1 MLRQNANKLVLCC
14 LLAVVLAVSIVLPS
28 VLNNTNVA
36 IADSST
42 TSYYSGSYYNS
53 IDTSLRNTSLRGE
66 SLRGDKF
73 RKELA
78 ELITTTHTNYTS
90 YAGLANAYKTT
101 DAVPNKSGYITWF
114 YTGTEV
120 KFSGFGGSGGQTN
133 REHVWP
139 KDGGSAFSETSEC
152 GSDAHHLRPTECN
165 LNSTRGSKSFGE
177 VEQSTQNVVNQNKS
191 ASYGDGTADSLCYTS
206 GSFFYPA
213 AGYRGATA
221 RILMY
226 VQTRWGNKFNLQFVD
241 GAGHSKTIGDFK
253 TLMKWHLEELPT
265 QEEINRNQAVYEI
278 QGNRNPFIDHPE
290 YAAYIYSEAGSYY
303 ANNGTT
309 MANEVNALLANNNPY
324 GGQTNVE
331 PTKLTLDDYS
341 CTLEVG
347 QSRAL
352 TLGVVPAN
360 GNKSVTWES
369 KNNSVATVDQN
380 GKITAVSTGTATIA
394 AVSNV
399 NAKVAAY
406 CVVTVVKPRSV
417 VMVEVDGAPTKTVYN
432 AGDKFDPTGLTVTV
446 LFDSGDVET
455 VPLADCKWTDGN
467 TLEETLSAGTTT
479 VKCSYKGVTSDD
491 IVSGI
496 TVNKVVAAQKTIT
509 ITVGSF
515 GNAGYNWQNWT
526 AGDVSGFAYLYTS
539 GGKMQFNRKKGT
551 AYLYNETAL
560 SGGIKS
566 ITMKGN
572 GEWQLLTNNVAYPQQ
587 TGYASGGTDCGNLTL
602 TASGVT
608 WTLDGSNE
616 YFALNLISTGAAY
629 PTEIVI
635 TYGNAAEECEHVAGE
650 WETEKA
656 ATCAADGSRVQ
667 KCTKCGTVLKRETL
681 PKVAHIAGEW
691 TETAQPTCSATG
703 TKVQKCTQCGTVLK
717 TETVDKIAHSLV
729 HHEAKA
735 ATCSAVGYEAYDECE
750 NCDYTTYREIARL
763 AHTEGEWQV
772 TESTC
777 TTDGRRVQRCSVC
790 NEVLHSETIAATGH
804 AYGEWT
810 VRTEPTATTDGLKER
825 RCEHCDDVQTEV
837 VPATGSDKPDPIDP
851 NPDKPGDDKP
861 DTDKPGD
868 DKNSGGMTISCNSVI
883 TSSAAILL
891 AAAVV
896 PVAIAVKRKRD

>member
-14 LLAVVLAVSIVLPS
+14 MLAVVLAVSVVLAS
-28 VLNNTNVA
+28 VISNSNVA

-42 TSYYSGSYYNS
+42 TSYYSGNYYNS
-53 IDTSLRNTSLRGE
+53 IDTSLR
-66 SLRGDKF
+66 GDDF
-73 RKELA
+73 RDKLEN
-78 ELITTTHTNYTS
+78 LITTTHTTYTVYNGGS
-90 YAGLANAYKTT
+90 SLALNNVFDKT
-101 DAVPNKSGYITWF
+101 DKNPNGSGMVLF
-114 YTGTEV
+114 YTGTV
-120 KFSGFGGSGGQTN
+120 VSSFSSSGAN

-139 KDGGSAFSETSEC
+139 KNGGKAFSAESEC
-152 GSDAHHLRPTECN
+152 GSDAHHLRPCDQT
-165 LNSTRGSKSFGE
+165 LNSSRGSLSYGE
-177 VEQSTQNVVNQNKS
+177 VTDSVVKQGGST
-191 ASYGDGTADSLCYTS
+191 SYGNLCYRS
-206 GSFFYPA
+206 GSFFYPGE
-213 AGYRGATA
+213 GYRGATA

-331 PTKLTLDDYS
+331 PTKLTLDEYS

-399 NAKVAAY
+399 NANVAAY
-406 CVVTVVKPRSV
+406 CVVTVVRPRSV
-417 VMVEVDGAPTKTVYN
+417 VMVEVDGTPTKTVYN
-432 AGDKFDPTGLTVTV
+432 AGDKFDPTGLTVTA

-509 ITVGSF
+509 ITRSSFDASGSY
-515 GNAGYNWQNWT
+515 AWHDWT
-526 AGDVSGFAYLYTS
+526 ADGISGVGFIYAGTKDCLQMNSGKDGETFINTS
-539 GGKMQFNRKKGT
+539 Q
-551 AYLYNETAL
+551 LV
-560 SGGIKS
+560 GGIKS
-566 ITMKGN
+566 VTLKLDTSKTKGN
-572 GEWQLLTNNVAYPQQ
+572 KQFTLFTSTKAFSQ
-587 TGYASGGTDCGNLTL
+587 TSSFDGSRGAQTTSGGSVTWEINGNDTFFALQYTD
-602 TASGVT
+602 SGVVYIESIT
-608 WTLDGSNE
+608 
-616 YFALNLISTGAAY
+616 
-629 PTEIVI
+629 I

-650 WETEKA
+650 WETENA
-656 ATCAADGSRVQ
+656 ATCAAEGSRVQ
-667 KCTKCGTVLKRETL
+667 KCTKCGIVLKREIL
-681 PKVAHIAGEW
+681 SKVAHIAGEW
-691 TETAQPTCSATG
+691 IETAQPTCSATG
-703 TKVQKCTQCGTVLK
+703 TKVQKCTQCGMVLK

-777 TTDGRRVQRCSVC
+777 TTDGGRVQRCSVC

-810 VRTEPTATTDGLKER
+810 VRTEPTETTDGLKER

-851 NPDKPGDDKP
+851 NPDKP

-868 DKNSGGMTISCNSVI
+868 DKNGGGMTISCNSVI

>member
-14 LLAVVLAVSIVLPS
+14 MLAVVLALSVVLPS
-28 VLNNTNVA
+28 VTNSSNVA

-42 TSYYSGSYYNS
+42 TAYYSGNYYNS
-53 IDTSLRNTSLRGE
+53 IDTSLR
-66 SLRGDKF
+66 GDDF
-73 RKELA
+73 RDKLA
-78 ELITTTHTNYTS
+78 NLITTTHANYTS
-90 YAGLANAYKTT
+90 YAGLANAFKTT

-139 KDGGSAFSETSEC
+139 KDGGSAFSATSEC

-331 PTKLTLDDYS
+331 PTKLTLDEYS

-394 AVSNV
+394 AVSKV
-399 NAKVAAY
+399 NANVAAY

-417 VMVEVDGAPTKTVYN
+417 VMVEVDGTPTKTVYN

-479 VKCSYKGVTSDD
+479 VKCSYKGVTSDN

-650 WETEKA
+650 WKTEKA
-656 ATCAADGSRVQ
+656 ATC
-667 KCTKCGTVLKRETL
+667 
-681 PKVAHIAGEW
+681 VAE
-691 TETAQPTCSATG
+691 
-703 TKVQKCTQCGTVLK
+703 
-717 TETVDKIAHSLV
+717 
-729 HHEAKA
+729 
-735 ATCSAVGYEAYDECE
+735 
-750 NCDYTTYREIARL
+750 
-763 AHTEGEWQV
+763 
-772 TESTC
+772 
-777 TTDGRRVQRCSVC
+777 GRRVQRCSVC

-810 VRTEPTATTDGLKER
+810 VRTEPTETTDGLKER
-825 RCEHCDDVQTEV
+825 RCQHCDDVQTEV

-851 NPDKPGDDKP
+851 NPDKP

>member
-1 MLRQNANKLVLCC
+1 MTNIGRRTLLTCFLC
-14 LLAVVLAVSIVLPS
+14 LLVVALVAVAVSVVLPS
-28 VLNNTNVA
+28 VTNSSNVA

-42 TSYYSGSYYNS
+42 TAYYSGNYYNS
-53 IDTSLRNTSLRGE
+53 IDTSLR
-66 SLRGDKF
+66 GDDF
-73 RKELA
+73 RDKLA
-78 ELITTTHTNYTS
+78 NLITTTHTNYTS

-139 KDGGSAFSETSEC
+139 KDGGSAFSATSEC

-331 PTKLTLDDYS
+331 PTKLTLDAYS

-369 KNNSVATVDQN
+369 KDRSVATVDQN

-394 AVSNV
+394 AVSKV

-417 VMVEVDGAPTKTVYN
+417 VMVEVDGTPTKTVYN
-432 AGDKFDPTGLTVTV
+432 AGNKFDPTGLTVTV
-446 LFDSGDVET
+446 LFDSGDVEN
-455 VPLADCKWTDGN
+455 VPLADCKWLDGN

-479 VKCSYKGVTSDD
+479 VKCSYKGVTSDN
-491 IVSGI
+491 IVGGI
-496 TVNKVVAAQKTIT
+496 TVKKVVAAQKTIT

-515 GNAGYNWQNWT
+515 GKAGYNWQNWT
-526 AGDVSGFAYLYTS
+526 AGDVSGFAYLYTID
-539 GGKMQFNRKKGT
+539 GKMQFNRKKGT

-566 ITMKGN
+566 ITMKGD
-572 GEWQLLTNNVAYPQQ
+572 GEWQLLTNNVAYPQK

-608 WTLDGSNE
+608 WKLDGNNE

-656 ATCAADGSRVQ
+656 ATC
-667 KCTKCGTVLKRETL
+667 
-681 PKVAHIAGEW
+681 VA
-691 TETAQPTCSATG
+691 
-703 TKVQKCTQCGTVLK
+703 
-717 TETVDKIAHSLV
+717 
-729 HHEAKA
+729 
-735 ATCSAVGYEAYDECE
+735 
-750 NCDYTTYREIARL
+750 
-763 AHTEGEWQV
+763 
-772 TESTC
+772 
-777 TTDGRRVQRCSVC
+777 DGRRVQRCSVC

-810 VRTEPTATTDGLKER
+810 VRTEPTETTDGLKER

-851 NPDKPGDDKP
+851 NPDKPS
-861 DTDKPGD
+861 D
-868 DKNSGGMTISCNSVI
+868 DKNSGGITVSCNSVI
-883 TSSAAILL
+883 TSYAAILL

>member
-14 LLAVVLAVSIVLPS
+14 MLAVVLAVSVVLPS
-28 VLNNTNVA
+28 VTNSSNVA

-42 TSYYSGSYYNS
+42 TAYYSGNYYNS
-53 IDTSLRNTSLRGE
+53 IDTSLR
-66 SLRGDKF
+66 GDDF
-73 RKELA
+73 RDKLA
-78 ELITTTHTNYTS
+78 NLITTTHTDYTS

-120 KFSGFGGSGGQTN
+120 KFSGFGGKGGQTN

-139 KDGGSAFSETSEC
+139 KDGGSAFSATSEC

-226 VQTRWGNKFNLQFVD
+226 VQTRWGNKFNMQFVD

-303 ANNGTT
+303 ANNGAT

-331 PTKLTLDDYS
+331 PTKLTLDEYS

-417 VMVEVDGAPTKTVYN
+417 VLVEVDGTPTKTVYN

-446 LFDSGDVET
+446 LFDSGDVEN

-467 TLEETLSAGTTT
+467 TLEETLSAGTTS
-479 VKCSYKGVTSDD
+479 VKCSYKGVTSDN

-566 ITMKGN
+566 ITMKGD
-572 GEWQLLTNNVAYPQQ
+572 GEWQLLTNNVAYPQK

-602 TASGVT
+602 TVSGVT

-656 ATCAADGSRVQ
+656 ATCVADGS
-667 KCTKCGTVLKRETL
+667 
-681 PKVAHIAGEW
+681 
-691 TETAQPTCSATG
+691 
-703 TKVQKCTQCGTVLK
+703 
-717 TETVDKIAHSLV
+717 
-729 HHEAKA
+729 
-735 ATCSAVGYEAYDECE
+735 
-750 NCDYTTYREIARL
+750 
-763 AHTEGEWQV
+763 
-772 TESTC
+772 
-777 TTDGRRVQRCSVC
+777 RVQRCSVC

-810 VRTEPTATTDGLKER
+810 VRTEPTETTDGLKER
-825 RCEHCDDVQTEV
+825 RCQHCDDVQTEV

-851 NPDKPGDDKP
+851 NPDKP

>member
-14 LLAVVLAVSIVLPS
+14 MLAAVLAVSVVLPS
-28 VLNNTNVA
+28 VTNSSNVA

-42 TSYYSGSYYNS
+42 TAYYSGNYYNS
-53 IDTSLRNTSLRGE
+53 IDTSLR
-66 SLRGDKF
+66 GDDF
-73 RKELA
+73 RDKLA

-331 PTKLTLDDYS
+331 PTKLTLDEYS

-347 QSRAL
+347 QIRAL

-380 GKITAVSTGTATIA
+380 GKITAVSAGTATIA
-394 AVSNV
+394 AVSKV
-399 NAKVAAY
+399 NANVAAY

-417 VMVEVDGAPTKTVYN
+417 VMVEVDGTPTKTVYN
-432 AGDKFDPTGLTVTV
+432 AGDKFDPTGLTVTA
-446 LFDSGDVET
+446 LFDSGDVEN

-479 VKCSYKGVTSDD
+479 VKCSYKGATSDN

-566 ITMKGN
+566 ITMKGD
-572 GEWQLLTNNVAYPQQ
+572 GEWQLLTNNVAYPQK

-608 WTLDGSNE
+608 WKLDGSNE

-635 TYGNAAEECEHVAGE
+635 TYGNAAEECKHVAGE
-650 WETEKA
+650 WKTEKA
-656 ATCAADGSRVQ
+656 ATC
-667 KCTKCGTVLKRETL
+667 
-681 PKVAHIAGEW
+681 VA
-691 TETAQPTCSATG
+691 
-703 TKVQKCTQCGTVLK
+703 
-717 TETVDKIAHSLV
+717 
-729 HHEAKA
+729 
-735 ATCSAVGYEAYDECE
+735 
-750 NCDYTTYREIARL
+750 
-763 AHTEGEWQV
+763 
-772 TESTC
+772 
-777 TTDGRRVQRCSVC
+777 DGRRVQRCRVC

-810 VRTEPTATTDGLKER
+810 VHTEPTETTDGLKER

-851 NPDKPGDDKP
+851 NPDKP

>member
-14 LLAVVLAVSIVLPS
+14 MLAVVLAVSVVLPS
-28 VLNNTNVA
+28 VTNSSNVA

-42 TSYYSGSYYNS
+42 TSYYSGNYYNS
-53 IDTSLRNTSLRGE
+53 IDTSLR
-66 SLRGDKF
+66 GDDF
-73 RKELA
+73 RDKLA
-78 ELITTTHTNYTS
+78 NLITATHTNYTS

-331 PTKLTLDDYS
+331 PTKLTLDEYS

-380 GKITAVSTGTATIA
+380 GKITAVSAGTATIA
-394 AVSNV
+394 AVSKV
-399 NAKVAAY
+399 NANVAAY

-417 VMVEVDGAPTKTVYN
+417 VMVEVDGTLTKTVYN
-432 AGDKFDPTGLTVTV
+432 AGDKFDPTGLTVMV
-446 LFDSGDVET
+446 LFDSGDVEA

-479 VKCSYKGVTSDD
+479 VKCSYKGVTSDN

-566 ITMKGN
+566 ITMKGD
-572 GEWQLLTNNVAYPQQ
+572 GEWQLLTNNVAYPQK

-656 ATCAADGSRVQ
+656 ATCAAEGSRVQ
-667 KCTKCGTVLKRETL
+667 KCTKCGIVLKRETL
-681 PKVAHIAGEW
+681 PKVAHVAGEW

-777 TTDGRRVQRCSVC
+777 TTDGSRVQRCSVC

-810 VRTEPTATTDGLKER
+810 VRTEPTETTDGLKER

-837 VPATGSDKPDPIDP
+837 VPATGSDKPDPIAP
-851 NPDKPGDDKP
+851 NPDKQ

>member
-1 MLRQNANKLVLCC
+1 MLRQNVNKLVLCC
-14 LLAVVLAVSIVLPS
+14 MLAGVLAVAVVLPS
-28 VLNNTNVA
+28 VTNSSNVA

-42 TSYYSGSYYNS
+42 TAYYSGNYYNS
-53 IDTSLRNTSLRGE
+53 IDTSLR
-66 SLRGDKF
+66 GDDF
-73 RKELA
+73 RDKLA
-78 ELITTTHTNYTS
+78 NLITTTHTNYTS

-120 KFSGFGGSGGQTN
+120 KFSGFGGKGGQTN

-139 KDGGSAFSETSEC
+139 KDGGSAFSATSEC

-303 ANNGTT
+303 ANNGAT

-331 PTKLTLDDYS
+331 PTKLTLDEYS

-417 VMVEVDGAPTKTVYN
+417 VMVEVDGTPTKTVYN

-479 VKCSYKGVTSDD
+479 VKCSYKGVTSDN

-566 ITMKGN
+566 ITMKGD
-572 GEWQLLTNNVAYPQQ
+572 GEWQLLTNNVAYPQK

-602 TASGVT
+602 TVSGVT

-656 ATCAADGSRVQ
+656 ATCAAEGSRVQ
-667 KCTKCGTVLKRETL
+667 KCTKCGIVLKRETL

-777 TTDGRRVQRCSVC
+777 TTDGKRVQRCSVC

-810 VRTEPTATTDGLKER
+810 VRTEPTETTDGLKER
-825 RCEHCDDVQTEV
+825 RCQHCDDVQTEV

-851 NPDKPGDDKP
+851 NPDKP

>member
-14 LLAVVLAVSIVLPS
+14 MLAVVLAVSVVLPS
-28 VLNNTNVA
+28 VTNSSNVA

-42 TSYYSGSYYNS
+42 TSYYSGNYYNS
-53 IDTSLRNTSLRGE
+53 IDTSLR
-66 SLRGDKF
+66 GDDF
-73 RKELA
+73 RDKLA
-78 ELITTTHTNYTS
+78 NLITTTHTDYTS

-120 KFSGFGGSGGQTN
+120 KFSGFGGS
-133 REHVWP
+133 
-139 KDGGSAFSETSEC
+139 AFSATSEC

-331 PTKLTLDDYS
+331 PTKLTLDEYS

-394 AVSNV
+394 AVSKV
-399 NAKVAAY
+399 NANVAAY

-417 VMVEVDGAPTKTVYN
+417 VMVEVDGTPTKTVYN
-432 AGDKFDPTGLTVTV
+432 AGDKFDPTGLTVTA
-446 LFDSGDVET
+446 LFDSGDVEA

-479 VKCSYKGVTSDD
+479 VKCSYKGVTSDN

-496 TVNKVVAAQKTIT
+496 TVNKVAAAQKTIT

-566 ITMKGN
+566 ITMKGD
-572 GEWQLLTNNVAYPQQ
+572 GEWQLLTNNVAYPQK
-587 TGYASGGTDCGNLTL
+587 TGYASGGTDRGNLTL

-608 WTLDGSNE
+608 WKLDGNNE

-656 ATCAADGSRVQ
+656 ATCAA
-667 KCTKCGTVLKRETL
+667 E
-681 PKVAHIAGEW
+681 
-691 TETAQPTCSATG
+691 
-703 TKVQKCTQCGTVLK
+703 
-717 TETVDKIAHSLV
+717 
-729 HHEAKA
+729 
-735 ATCSAVGYEAYDECE
+735 
-750 NCDYTTYREIARL
+750 
-763 AHTEGEWQV
+763 
-772 TESTC
+772 
-777 TTDGRRVQRCSVC
+777 GRRVQRCSVC

-810 VRTEPTATTDGLKER
+810 VRTEPTETTDGLKER

>member
-331 PTKLTLDDYS
+331 PTKLTLDEYS

-347 QSRAL
+347 QSRTL

-369 KNNSVATVDQN
+369 KNKSVATVDQN

-394 AVSNV
+394 AVSKV
-399 NAKVAAY
+399 NANVAAY

-417 VMVEVDGAPTKTVYN
+417 VMVEVDGTPTKTVYN
-432 AGDKFDPTGLTVTV
+432 AGDKFDPTGLTVMA
-446 LFDSGDVET
+446 LFDSGDVEA

-566 ITMKGN
+566 ITMKGD
-572 GEWQLLTNNVAYPQQ
+572 GEWQLLTNNVAYPQK

-650 WETEKA
+650 WKTEKA
-656 ATCAADGSRVQ
+656 ATC
-667 KCTKCGTVLKRETL
+667 
-681 PKVAHIAGEW
+681 VA
-691 TETAQPTCSATG
+691 
-703 TKVQKCTQCGTVLK
+703 
-717 TETVDKIAHSLV
+717 
-729 HHEAKA
+729 
-735 ATCSAVGYEAYDECE
+735 
-750 NCDYTTYREIARL
+750 
-763 AHTEGEWQV
+763 
-772 TESTC
+772 
-777 TTDGRRVQRCSVC
+777 DGRRVQRCSVC

-810 VRTEPTATTDGLKER
+810 VRTEPTETTDGLKER
-825 RCEHCDDVQTEV
+825 RCQHCDDVQTEV

>member
-14 LLAVVLAVSIVLPS
+14 MLAVVLAVSVVLPS
-28 VLNNTNVA
+28 VTNSSNVA

-42 TSYYSGSYYNS
+42 TAYYSGNYYNS
-53 IDTSLRNTSLRGE
+53 IDTSLR
-66 SLRGDKF
+66 GDDF
-73 RKELA
+73 RDKLA
-78 ELITTTHTNYTS
+78 NLITTTHTNYTS

-120 KFSGFGGSGGQTN
+120 KFSGFGGKGGQTN

-324 GGQTNVE
+324 GGQTNVD
-331 PTKLTLDDYS
+331 PTKLTLDEYS

-347 QSRAL
+347 QSRTL

-399 NAKVAAY
+399 NANVAAY

-417 VMVEVDGAPTKTVYN
+417 VMVEVDGTPTKTVYN

-446 LFDSGDVET
+446 LFDSGDVEA

-566 ITMKGN
+566 ITMKGD
-572 GEWQLLTNNVAYPQQ
+572 GEWQLLTNNVAYPQK

-650 WETEKA
+650 WKTEKA
-656 ATCAADGSRVQ
+656 ATC
-667 KCTKCGTVLKRETL
+667 
-681 PKVAHIAGEW
+681 VA
-691 TETAQPTCSATG
+691 
-703 TKVQKCTQCGTVLK
+703 
-717 TETVDKIAHSLV
+717 
-729 HHEAKA
+729 
-735 ATCSAVGYEAYDECE
+735 
-750 NCDYTTYREIARL
+750 
-763 AHTEGEWQV
+763 
-772 TESTC
+772 
-777 TTDGRRVQRCSVC
+777 DGRRVQRCSVC

-810 VRTEPTATTDGLKER
+810 VRTEPTETTDGLKER
-825 RCEHCDDVQTEV
+825 RCQHCDDVQTEV

-851 NPDKPGDDKP
+851 NPDKP

-883 TSSAAILL
+883 TSSAAIML

>member
-14 LLAVVLAVSIVLPS
+14 MLAVVLAVSVVLPS
-28 VLNNTNVA
+28 VTNSSNVA

-42 TSYYSGSYYNS
+42 TSYYSGNYYNS
-53 IDTSLRNTSLRGE
+53 IDTSLR
-66 SLRGDKF
+66 GDDF
-73 RKELA
+73 RDKLA
-78 ELITTTHTNYTS
+78 NLITTTHTTYTVYNGGS
-90 YAGLANAYKTT
+90 SLALNNVFDKT
-101 DAVPNKSGYITWF
+101 DKNPNGSGMVLF
-114 YTGTEV
+114 YTGTV
-120 KFSGFGGSGGQTN
+120 VSSFSSSGAN

-139 KDGGSAFSETSEC
+139 KNGGKAFSAESEC
-152 GSDAHHLRPTECN
+152 GSDAHHLRPCDQT
-165 LNSTRGSKSFGE
+165 LNSSRGSLSYGE
-177 VEQSTQNVVNQNKS
+177 VTDSVVKQGGST
-191 ASYGDGTADSLCYTS
+191 SYGNLCYRS
-206 GSFFYPA
+206 GSFFYPGE
-213 AGYRGATA
+213 GYRGATA

-331 PTKLTLDDYS
+331 PTKLTLDEYS

-394 AVSNV
+394 AVSKV
-399 NAKVAAY
+399 NANVAAY

-417 VMVEVDGAPTKTVYN
+417 VMVEVDGTPTKTVYN

-446 LFDSGDVET
+446 LFDSGDVEA

-479 VKCSYKGVTSDD
+479 VKCSYKGVTSDN

-496 TVNKVVAAQKTIT
+496 TVNKVVAAQRTIT
-509 ITVGSF
+509 ITRSSFDASGSYEWH
-515 GNAGYNWQNWT
+515 GWT
-526 AGDVSGFAYLYTS
+526 ADGISGVGFIYAGTKDCLQMNSGKGGETFINTS
-539 GGKMQFNRKKGT
+539 Q
-551 AYLYNETAL
+551 LV
-560 SGGIKS
+560 GGIKS
-566 ITMKGN
+566 VTLKLNTSKTKGN
-572 GEWQLLTNNVAYPQQ
+572 KQFTLFTSTKAFSQ
-587 TGYASGGTDCGNLTL
+587 TSSFDGSHGVQTTSGGSVTWEINGDDTFFALQYTD
-602 TASGVT
+602 SGVVYIESIT
-608 WTLDGSNE
+608 
-616 YFALNLISTGAAY
+616 
-629 PTEIVI
+629 I

-656 ATCAADGSRVQ
+656 ATCAA
-667 KCTKCGTVLKRETL
+667 
-681 PKVAHIAGEW
+681 
-691 TETAQPTCSATG
+691 
-703 TKVQKCTQCGTVLK
+703 
-717 TETVDKIAHSLV
+717 
-729 HHEAKA
+729 
-735 ATCSAVGYEAYDECE
+735 
-750 NCDYTTYREIARL
+750 
-763 AHTEGEWQV
+763 
-772 TESTC
+772 
-777 TTDGRRVQRCSVC
+777 DGRRVQRCSVC

-810 VRTEPTATTDGLKER
+810 VRTEPTETTDGLKER
-825 RCEHCDDVQTEV
+825 RCQHCDDVQTEV

-891 AAAVV
+891 ASAVV

>member
-14 LLAVVLAVSIVLPS
+14 MLAVVLAVSVVLAS
-28 VLNNTNVA
+28 VISNSNVA

-42 TSYYSGSYYNS
+42 TSYYSGNYYNS
-53 IDTSLRNTSLRGE
+53 IDM
-66 SLRGDKF
+66 SLRGDDF
-73 RKELA
+73 RDKLEN
-78 ELITTTHTNYTS
+78 LITTTHTNYTS
-90 YAGLANAYKTT
+90 YAELANAYKTT

-120 KFSGFGGSGGQTN
+120 KFSGFGGKGGQTN

-139 KDGGSAFSETSEC
+139 KDGGSAFSATSEC

-331 PTKLTLDDYS
+331 PTKLTLDEYS

-394 AVSNV
+394 AVSKV
-399 NAKVAAY
+399 NANVAAY

-417 VMVEVDGAPTKTVYN
+417 VMVEVDGTPTKTVYN

-446 LFDSGDVET
+446 LFDSGDVEA

-566 ITMKGN
+566 ITMKGD

-602 TASGVT
+602 TVSGVT

-656 ATCAADGSRVQ
+656 ATCAAEGSRVQ

-681 PKVAHIAGEW
+681 PKVAHVAGEW

-717 TETVDKIAHSLV
+717 TEPVDKIAHSLV

-735 ATCSAVGYEAYDECE
+735 ATCSAVGHEAYDECE

-777 TTDGRRVQRCSVC
+777 TTDGSRVQRCSVC

-810 VRTEPTATTDGLKER
+810 VRTEPTETTDGLKER

-851 NPDKPGDDKP
+851 NPDKPS
-861 DTDKPGD
+861 D
-868 DKNSGGMTISCNSVI
+868 DKNSGGITVSCNSVI

>member
-14 LLAVVLAVSIVLPS
+14 LLAVVLAVSVVLPS
-28 VLNNTNVA
+28 VTNSSNVA

-42 TSYYSGSYYNS
+42 TAYYSGNYYNS
-53 IDTSLRNTSLRGE
+53 IDTSLR
-66 SLRGDKF
+66 GDDF
-73 RKELA
+73 RDKLA
-78 ELITTTHTNYTS
+78 NLITTTHTTYTS

-139 KDGGSAFSETSEC
+139 KDGGSAFSATSEC

-290 YAAYIYSEAGSYY
+290 YAAYIYSEAGIYY

-331 PTKLTLDDYS
+331 PTKLTLDEYS

-352 TLGVVPAN
+352 TLGVVPVN

-399 NAKVAAY
+399 NANVAAY

-417 VMVEVDGAPTKTVYN
+417 VMVEVDGTPTKTVYN

-446 LFDSGDVET
+446 LFDSGDVEA

-479 VKCSYKGVTSDD
+479 VKCSYNGVTSDD

-667 KCTKCGTVLKRETL
+667 
-681 PKVAHIAGEW
+681 
-691 TETAQPTCSATG
+691 
-703 TKVQKCTQCGTVLK
+703 
-717 TETVDKIAHSLV
+717 
-729 HHEAKA
+729 
-735 ATCSAVGYEAYDECE
+735 
-750 NCDYTTYREIARL
+750 
-763 AHTEGEWQV
+763 
-772 TESTC
+772 
-777 TTDGRRVQRCSVC
+777 RCSVC

-810 VRTEPTATTDGLKER
+810 VRTEPTETTDGLKER

-851 NPDKPGDDKP
+851 NPDKPS
-861 DTDKPGD
+861 D

>member
-14 LLAVVLAVSIVLPS
+14 MLAVVLAVSVVLAS
-28 VLNNTNVA
+28 VISNSNVA

-42 TSYYSGSYYNS
+42 TAYYSGNYYNS
-53 IDTSLRNTSLRGE
+53 IDTSLR
-66 SLRGDKF
+66 GDDF
-73 RKELA
+73 RDKLA
-78 ELITTTHTNYTS
+78 NLITTTHTDYTS

-139 KDGGSAFSETSEC
+139 KDGGSAFSATSEC

-331 PTKLTLDDYS
+331 PTKLTLDEYS

-394 AVSNV
+394 AVSKV
-399 NAKVAAY
+399 NANVAAY

-417 VMVEVDGAPTKTVYN
+417 VMVEVDGTPTKTVYN

-479 VKCSYKGVTSDD
+479 VKCSYKGVTSDN

-650 WETEKA
+650 WKTEKA
-656 ATCAADGSRVQ
+656 ATC
-667 KCTKCGTVLKRETL
+667 
-681 PKVAHIAGEW
+681 VAE
-691 TETAQPTCSATG
+691 
-703 TKVQKCTQCGTVLK
+703 
-717 TETVDKIAHSLV
+717 
-729 HHEAKA
+729 
-735 ATCSAVGYEAYDECE
+735 
-750 NCDYTTYREIARL
+750 
-763 AHTEGEWQV
+763 
-772 TESTC
+772 
-777 TTDGRRVQRCSVC
+777 GRRVQRCSVC

-810 VRTEPTATTDGLKER
+810 VRTEPTETTDGLKER
-825 RCEHCDDVQTEV
+825 RCQHCDDVQTEV

-851 NPDKPGDDKP
+851 NPDKP

>member
-14 LLAVVLAVSIVLPS
+14 LLAVVLAVSVVLPS
-28 VLNNTNVA
+28 VTNSSNVA

-42 TSYYSGSYYNS
+42 TAYYSGNYYNS
-53 IDTSLRNTSLRGE
+53 IDTSLR
-66 SLRGDKF
+66 GDDF
-73 RKELA
+73 RDKLA
-78 ELITTTHTNYTS
+78 NLITTTHTDYTS

-120 KFSGFGGSGGQTN
+120 KFSGFGGKGGQTN

-331 PTKLTLDDYS
+331 PTKLTLDEYS

-394 AVSNV
+394 AVSKV
-399 NAKVAAY
+399 NANVAAY

-417 VMVEVDGAPTKTVYN
+417 VMVEVDGTPTKTVYN

-479 VKCSYKGVTSDD
+479 VKCSYKGVTSDN

-566 ITMKGN
+566 ITMKGD
-572 GEWQLLTNNVAYPQQ
+572 GEWQLLTNNVAYPQK

-656 ATCAADGSRVQ
+656 ATC
-667 KCTKCGTVLKRETL
+667 
-681 PKVAHIAGEW
+681 VA
-691 TETAQPTCSATG
+691 
-703 TKVQKCTQCGTVLK
+703 
-717 TETVDKIAHSLV
+717 
-729 HHEAKA
+729 
-735 ATCSAVGYEAYDECE
+735 
-750 NCDYTTYREIARL
+750 
-763 AHTEGEWQV
+763 
-772 TESTC
+772 
-777 TTDGRRVQRCSVC
+777 DGRRVQRCSVC

-810 VRTEPTATTDGLKER
+810 VRTEPTETTDGLKER

-851 NPDKPGDDKP
+851 NPDKP

>member
-53 IDTSLRNTSLRGE
+53 IDTSLR
-66 SLRGDKF
+66 GDDF
-73 RKELA
+73 RDKLA
-78 ELITTTHTNYTS
+78 NLITTTHTDYTS

-331 PTKLTLDDYS
+331 PTKLTLDEYS

-394 AVSNV
+394 AVSKV
-399 NAKVAAY
+399 NANVAAY

-417 VMVEVDGAPTKTVYN
+417 VMVEVDGTPTKTVYN

-446 LFDSGDVET
+446 LFDSGDVEA

-467 TLEETLSAGTTT
+467 TLEEKLSAGTTT
-479 VKCSYKGVTSDD
+479 VKCSYKGVTSDN
-491 IVSGI
+491 IVGGI

-566 ITMKGN
+566 ITMKGD

-650 WETEKA
+650 WKTEKA
-656 ATCAADGSRVQ
+656 ATC
-667 KCTKCGTVLKRETL
+667 
-681 PKVAHIAGEW
+681 VAE
-691 TETAQPTCSATG
+691 
-703 TKVQKCTQCGTVLK
+703 
-717 TETVDKIAHSLV
+717 
-729 HHEAKA
+729 
-735 ATCSAVGYEAYDECE
+735 
-750 NCDYTTYREIARL
+750 
-763 AHTEGEWQV
+763 
-772 TESTC
+772 
-777 TTDGRRVQRCSVC
+777 GRRVQRCSVC

-810 VRTEPTATTDGLKER
+810 VRTEPTETTDGLKER
-825 RCEHCDDVQTEV
+825 RCQHCDDVQTEV

-851 NPDKPGDDKP
+851 NPDKPN
-861 DTDKPGD
+861 TDKPGD

-891 AAAVV
+891 AVAVV

>member
-14 LLAVVLAVSIVLPS
+14 MLAVVLAVSVVLPS
-28 VLNNTNVA
+28 VTNSSNVA

-42 TSYYSGSYYNS
+42 TSYYSGNYYNS
-53 IDTSLRNTSLRGE
+53 IDTSLR
-66 SLRGDKF
+66 GDDF
-73 RKELA
+73 RDKLA
-78 ELITTTHTNYTS
+78 NLITTTHTNYTS

-139 KDGGSAFSETSEC
+139 KDGGSAFSATSEC

-331 PTKLTLDDYS
+331 PTKLTLDEYS

-394 AVSNV
+394 AVSKV
-399 NAKVAAY
+399 NANVAAY

-417 VMVEVDGAPTKTVYN
+417 VMVEVDGTPTKTVYN

-479 VKCSYKGVTSDD
+479 VKCSYKGVTSDN

-566 ITMKGN
+566 ITMKGD
-572 GEWQLLTNNVAYPQQ
+572 GEWQLLTNNVAYPQK

-656 ATCAADGSRVQ
+656 ATCAAEGS
-667 KCTKCGTVLKRETL
+667 
-681 PKVAHIAGEW
+681 
-691 TETAQPTCSATG
+691 
-703 TKVQKCTQCGTVLK
+703 
-717 TETVDKIAHSLV
+717 
-729 HHEAKA
+729 
-735 ATCSAVGYEAYDECE
+735 
-750 NCDYTTYREIARL
+750 
-763 AHTEGEWQV
+763 
-772 TESTC
+772 
-777 TTDGRRVQRCSVC
+777 RVQRCSVC

-810 VRTEPTATTDGLKER
+810 VRTEPTETTDGLKER
-825 RCEHCDDVQTEV
+825 RCQHCDDVQTEV

-851 NPDKPGDDKP
+851 NPDKP

>member
-14 LLAVVLAVSIVLPS
+14 MLAVVLAVSVVLPS
-28 VLNNTNVA
+28 VTNSSNVA

-42 TSYYSGSYYNS
+42 TSYYSGNYYNS
-53 IDTSLRNTSLRGE
+53 IDTSLR
-66 SLRGDKF
+66 GDDF
-73 RKELA
+73 RDKLA
-78 ELITTTHTNYTS
+78 NLITTTHTTYTVYNGGS
-90 YAGLANAYKTT
+90 SLALNNVFDKT
-101 DAVPNKSGYITWF
+101 DKNPNGSGMVLF
-114 YTGTEV
+114 YTGTV
-120 KFSGFGGSGGQTN
+120 VSSFSSSGAN

-139 KDGGSAFSETSEC
+139 KNGGKAFSAESEC
-152 GSDAHHLRPTECN
+152 GSDAHHLRPCDQT
-165 LNSTRGSKSFGE
+165 LNSSRGSLSYGE
-177 VEQSTQNVVNQNKS
+177 VTDSVVKQGGST
-191 ASYGDGTADSLCYTS
+191 SYGNLCYRS
-206 GSFFYPA
+206 GSFFYPGE
-213 AGYRGATA
+213 GYRGATA

-331 PTKLTLDDYS
+331 PTKLTLDEYS

-394 AVSNV
+394 AVSKV
-399 NAKVAAY
+399 NANVAAY

-417 VMVEVDGAPTKTVYN
+417 VMVEVDGTPTKTVYN

-446 LFDSGDVET
+446 LFDSGDVEA

-479 VKCSYKGVTSDD
+479 VKCSYKGVTSDN

-509 ITVGSF
+509 ITRSSFDASGSYEWH
-515 GNAGYNWQNWT
+515 GWT
-526 AGDVSGFAYLYTS
+526 ADGISGVGFIYAGTKDCLQMNSGKDGETFINTS
-539 GGKMQFNRKKGT
+539 Q
-551 AYLYNETAL
+551 LV
-560 SGGIKS
+560 GGIKS
-566 ITMKGN
+566 VTLKLNTSKTKGN
-572 GEWQLLTNNVAYPQQ
+572 KQFTLFTSTKAFSQ
-587 TGYASGGTDCGNLTL
+587 TSSFDGSHGVQTTSGGSVTWEINGDDTFFALQYTD
-602 TASGVT
+602 SGVVYIESIT
-608 WTLDGSNE
+608 
-616 YFALNLISTGAAY
+616 
-629 PTEIVI
+629 I

-656 ATCAADGSRVQ
+656 ATC
-667 KCTKCGTVLKRETL
+667 
-681 PKVAHIAGEW
+681 VA
-691 TETAQPTCSATG
+691 
-703 TKVQKCTQCGTVLK
+703 
-717 TETVDKIAHSLV
+717 
-729 HHEAKA
+729 
-735 ATCSAVGYEAYDECE
+735 
-750 NCDYTTYREIARL
+750 
-763 AHTEGEWQV
+763 
-772 TESTC
+772 
-777 TTDGRRVQRCSVC
+777 DGRRVQRCSVC

-810 VRTEPTATTDGLKER
+810 VRTEPTETTDGLKER

-851 NPDKPGDDKP
+851 NPDKP
-861 DTDKPGD
+861 DTDKPGE
-868 DKNSGGMTISCNSVI
+868 DKNSGGITISCNSVI

>member
-14 LLAVVLAVSIVLPS
+14 MLAVVLAVSVVLPS
-28 VLNNTNVA
+28 VTNSSNVA

-42 TSYYSGSYYNS
+42 TSYYSGNYYNS
-53 IDTSLRNTSLRGE
+53 IDTSLR
-66 SLRGDKF
+66 GDDF
-73 RKELA
+73 RDKLA
-78 ELITTTHTNYTS
+78 NLITTTHTNYTS

-331 PTKLTLDDYS
+331 PTKLTLDEYS

-394 AVSNV
+394 AVSKV
-399 NAKVAAY
+399 NANVAAY

-417 VMVEVDGAPTKTVYN
+417 VMVEVDGTPTKTVYN

-446 LFDSGDVET
+446 LFDSGDVEA

-479 VKCSYKGVTSDD
+479 VKCSYKGVTSDN

-566 ITMKGN
+566 ITMKGD
-572 GEWQLLTNNVAYPQQ
+572 GEWQLLTNNVAYPQK

-608 WTLDGSNE
+608 WTLDGSSE

-656 ATCAADGSRVQ
+656 ATC
-667 KCTKCGTVLKRETL
+667 
-681 PKVAHIAGEW
+681 VA
-691 TETAQPTCSATG
+691 
-703 TKVQKCTQCGTVLK
+703 
-717 TETVDKIAHSLV
+717 
-729 HHEAKA
+729 
-735 ATCSAVGYEAYDECE
+735 
-750 NCDYTTYREIARL
+750 
-763 AHTEGEWQV
+763 
-772 TESTC
+772 
-777 TTDGRRVQRCSVC
+777 DGRRVQRCSVC

-810 VRTEPTATTDGLKER
+810 VRTEPTETTDGLKER

-851 NPDKPGDDKP
+851 NPDKP
-861 DTDKPGD
+861 DTDKPGE

>member
-1 MLRQNANKLVLCC
+1 MLRQNVNKLVLCC
-14 LLAVVLAVSIVLPS
+14 MLAVVLAVSVVLPS
-28 VLNNTNVA
+28 VTNSSNVA

-42 TSYYSGSYYNS
+42 TAYYSGNYYNS
-53 IDTSLRNTSLRGE
+53 IDTSLR
-66 SLRGDKF
+66 GDDF
-73 RKELA
+73 RDKLA
-78 ELITTTHTNYTS
+78 NLITTTHTNYTS
-90 YAGLANAYKTT
+90 YSGLANAYKTT

-139 KDGGSAFSETSEC
+139 KDGGSAFSATSEC

-331 PTKLTLDDYS
+331 PTKLTLDEYS

-394 AVSNV
+394 AVSKV
-399 NAKVAAY
+399 NANVAAY

-417 VMVEVDGAPTKTVYN
+417 VMVEVDGTPTKTVYN

-479 VKCSYKGVTSDD
+479 VKCSYKGVISDN

-566 ITMKGN
+566 ITMKGD
-572 GEWQLLTNNVAYPQQ
+572 GEWQLLTNNVAYPQK

-602 TASGVT
+602 TVSGVT

-656 ATCAADGSRVQ
+656 ATCVADG
-667 KCTKCGTVLKRETL
+667 K
-681 PKVAHIAGEW
+681 
-691 TETAQPTCSATG
+691 
-703 TKVQKCTQCGTVLK
+703 
-717 TETVDKIAHSLV
+717 
-729 HHEAKA
+729 
-735 ATCSAVGYEAYDECE
+735 
-750 NCDYTTYREIARL
+750 
-763 AHTEGEWQV
+763 
-772 TESTC
+772 
-777 TTDGRRVQRCSVC
+777 RVQRCSVC

-810 VRTEPTATTDGLKER
+810 VRTEPTETTDGLKER

-851 NPDKPGDDKP
+851 NPDKP

>member
-14 LLAVVLAVSIVLPS
+14 MLAVVLAVSVVLPS
-28 VLNNTNVA
+28 VTSNSNVA

-42 TSYYSGSYYNS
+42 TSYYSGNYYNS
-53 IDTSLRNTSLRGE
+53 IDTSLR
-66 SLRGDKF
+66 GDDF
-73 RKELA
+73 RDKLA
-78 ELITTTHTNYTS
+78 NLITTTHTNYTS

-331 PTKLTLDDYS
+331 PTKLTLDEYS

-394 AVSNV
+394 AVSKV
-399 NAKVAAY
+399 NANVAAY

-417 VMVEVDGAPTKTVYN
+417 VMVEVDGTPTKTVYN

-479 VKCSYKGVTSDD
+479 VKCSYKGVNSDD

-526 AGDVSGFAYLYTS
+526 AGNVSGFAYLYTS

-560 SGGIKS
+560 RGGIKS

-602 TASGVT
+602 TVSGVT

-650 WETEKA
+650 WKTEKA
-656 ATCAADGSRVQ
+656 ATC
-667 KCTKCGTVLKRETL
+667 
-681 PKVAHIAGEW
+681 VAE
-691 TETAQPTCSATG
+691 
-703 TKVQKCTQCGTVLK
+703 
-717 TETVDKIAHSLV
+717 
-729 HHEAKA
+729 
-735 ATCSAVGYEAYDECE
+735 
-750 NCDYTTYREIARL
+750 
-763 AHTEGEWQV
+763 
-772 TESTC
+772 
-777 TTDGRRVQRCSVC
+777 GRRVQRCSVC

-810 VRTEPTATTDGLKER
+810 VRTEPTETTDGLKER
-825 RCEHCDDVQTEV
+825 RCQHCDDVQTEV

-851 NPDKPGDDKP
+851 NPDKP

>member
-14 LLAVVLAVSIVLPS
+14 MLAVVLAVSVVLPS
-28 VLNNTNVA
+28 VTNSSNVA

-42 TSYYSGSYYNS
+42 TAYYSGNYYNS
-53 IDTSLRNTSLRGE
+53 IDTSLR
-66 SLRGDKF
+66 GDDF
-73 RKELA
+73 RDKLA
-78 ELITTTHTNYTS
+78 NLITTTHTNYTS

-331 PTKLTLDDYS
+331 PTKLTLDEYS

-369 KNNSVATVDQN
+369 KNKSVATVDQN

-394 AVSNV
+394 AVSKV
-399 NAKVAAY
+399 NANVAAY

-417 VMVEVDGAPTKTVYN
+417 VMVEVDGTPTKTVYN

-446 LFDSGDVET
+446 LFDSGDVEA
-455 VPLADCKWTDGN
+455 VPIADCKWTDGN

-479 VKCSYKGVTSDD
+479 VKCSYKGVTSDNT
-491 IVSGI
+491 VSGI

-572 GEWQLLTNNVAYPQQ
+572 GEWQLLTNNVAYPQK

-608 WTLDGSNE
+608 WTLDGNNE

-656 ATCAADGSRVQ
+656 ATCVADG
-667 KCTKCGTVLKRETL
+667 K
-681 PKVAHIAGEW
+681 
-691 TETAQPTCSATG
+691 
-703 TKVQKCTQCGTVLK
+703 
-717 TETVDKIAHSLV
+717 
-729 HHEAKA
+729 
-735 ATCSAVGYEAYDECE
+735 
-750 NCDYTTYREIARL
+750 
-763 AHTEGEWQV
+763 
-772 TESTC
+772 
-777 TTDGRRVQRCSVC
+777 RVQRCSVC

-810 VRTEPTATTDGLKER
+810 VRTEPTETTDGLKER
-825 RCEHCDDVQTEV
+825 RCQHCDDVQTEV

-851 NPDKPGDDKP
+851 NPDKP

>member
-14 LLAVVLAVSIVLPS
+14 LLAVVLAVSVVLPS
-28 VLNNTNVA
+28 VTNSSNVA

-42 TSYYSGSYYNS
+42 TAYYSGNYYNS
-53 IDTSLRNTSLRGE
+53 IDTSLR
-66 SLRGDKF
+66 GDDF
-73 RKELA
+73 RDKLA
-78 ELITTTHTNYTS
+78 NLITTTHTDYTS

-139 KDGGSAFSETSEC
+139 KDGGSAFSATSEC

-331 PTKLTLDDYS
+331 PTKLTLDEYS

-399 NAKVAAY
+399 NANVAAY

-417 VMVEVDGAPTKTVYN
+417 VMVEVDGTPTKTVYN

-446 LFDSGDVET
+446 LFDSGDVEN

-479 VKCSYKGVTSDD
+479 VKCSYKGVTSDN

-526 AGDVSGFAYLYTS
+526 AGNVSGFAYLYTS

-566 ITMKGN
+566 ITMKGD
-572 GEWQLLTNNVAYPQQ
+572 GEWQLLTNNVAYPQK

-650 WETEKA
+650 WKTEKA
-656 ATCAADGSRVQ
+656 ATC
-667 KCTKCGTVLKRETL
+667 
-681 PKVAHIAGEW
+681 VA
-691 TETAQPTCSATG
+691 
-703 TKVQKCTQCGTVLK
+703 
-717 TETVDKIAHSLV
+717 
-729 HHEAKA
+729 
-735 ATCSAVGYEAYDECE
+735 
-750 NCDYTTYREIARL
+750 
-763 AHTEGEWQV
+763 
-772 TESTC
+772 
-777 TTDGRRVQRCSVC
+777 DGRRVQRCSVC

-810 VRTEPTATTDGLKER
+810 VRTEPTETTDGLKER

-851 NPDKPGDDKP
+851 NPDKP

>member
-1 MLRQNANKLVLCC
+1 MLRQNVNKLVLCC
-14 LLAVVLAVSIVLPS
+14 MLAVVLAVSVVLPS
-28 VLNNTNVA
+28 VTNSSNVA

-42 TSYYSGSYYNS
+42 TSYYSGNYYNS
-53 IDTSLRNTSLRGE
+53 IDTSLR
-66 SLRGDKF
+66 GDDF
-73 RKELA
+73 RDKLA
-78 ELITTTHTNYTS
+78 NLITSTHTNYTS

-120 KFSGFGGSGGQTN
+120 KFSGFGGKGGQTN

-265 QEEINRNQAVYEI
+265 HEEINRNQAVYEI

-331 PTKLTLDDYS
+331 PTKLTLDEYS

-380 GKITAVSTGTATIA
+380 GKITAVSTGTATIE

-417 VMVEVDGAPTKTVYN
+417 VMVEVDGTPTKTVYN

-566 ITMKGN
+566 ITMKGD
-572 GEWQLLTNNVAYPQQ
+572 GEWQLLTNNVAYPQK

-650 WETEKA
+650 WKTEKA
-656 ATCAADGSRVQ
+656 ATC
-667 KCTKCGTVLKRETL
+667 
-681 PKVAHIAGEW
+681 VA
-691 TETAQPTCSATG
+691 
-703 TKVQKCTQCGTVLK
+703 
-717 TETVDKIAHSLV
+717 
-729 HHEAKA
+729 
-735 ATCSAVGYEAYDECE
+735 
-750 NCDYTTYREIARL
+750 
-763 AHTEGEWQV
+763 
-772 TESTC
+772 
-777 TTDGRRVQRCSVC
+777 DGRRVQRCSVC

-810 VRTEPTATTDGLKER
+810 VRTEPTETTDGLKER
-825 RCEHCDDVQTEV
+825 RCQHCDDVQTEV

-851 NPDKPGDDKP
+851 NPDKP

>member
-14 LLAVVLAVSIVLPS
+14 LLAVVLAVSVVLPS
-28 VLNNTNVA
+28 VINSSNVA

-42 TSYYSGSYYNS
+42 TSYYSGNYYNS
-53 IDTSLRNTSLRGE
+53 IDTSLRGE

-73 RKELA
+73 RKVLA

-177 VEQSTQNVVNQNKS
+177 VEQSTKNVVNQNKS

-253 TLMKWHLEELPT
+253 TLMKWHLEEPPT

-331 PTKLTLDDYS
+331 PTKLTLDAYS

-369 KNNSVATVDQN
+369 KDRNVATVDQN

-394 AVSNV
+394 AVSKV

-417 VMVEVDGAPTKTVYN
+417 VMVEVDGTPTKTVYN

-446 LFDSGDVET
+446 LFDSGDVED

-479 VKCSYKGVTSDD
+479 VKCSCKGVTSDN

-572 GEWQLLTNNVAYPQQ
+572 GEWQLLTKNVAYPQQ

-608 WTLDGSNE
+608 WKLDGNNE

-681 PKVAHIAGEW
+681 QKVAHIAGEW

-777 TTDGRRVQRCSVC
+777 TTDGSRVQRCSVC

-810 VRTEPTATTDGLKER
+810 VRTEPTETTDGLKER

-851 NPDKPGDDKP
+851 NPDRPGDDKP
-861 DTDKPGD
+861 DTDNPGD

>member
-14 LLAVVLAVSIVLPS
+14 LLAVVLAVFVVLPS
-28 VLNNTNVA
+28 VTNSSNVA

-42 TSYYSGSYYNS
+42 TAYYSGNYYNS
-53 IDTSLRNTSLRGE
+53 IDTSLR
-66 SLRGDKF
+66 GDDF
-73 RKELA
+73 RDKLA
-78 ELITTTHTNYTS
+78 NLITTTHTTYTVYNGGS
-90 YAGLANAYKTT
+90 SLALNNVFDKT
-101 DAVPNKSGYITWF
+101 DKNPNGSGMVLF
-114 YTGTEV
+114 YTGTV
-120 KFSGFGGSGGQTN
+120 VSSFSSSGAN

-139 KDGGSAFSETSEC
+139 KNGGKAFSAESEC
-152 GSDAHHLRPTECN
+152 GSDAHHLRPCDQT
-165 LNSTRGSKSFGE
+165 LNSSRGSLSYGE
-177 VEQSTQNVVNQNKS
+177 VTDSVVKQGGST
-191 ASYGDGTADSLCYTS
+191 SYGNLCYRG
-206 GSFFYPA
+206 GSFFYPGE
-213 AGYRGATA
+213 GYRGATA

-331 PTKLTLDDYS
+331 PTKFTLDEYS

-399 NAKVAAY
+399 NANVAAY

-417 VMVEVDGAPTKTVYN
+417 VMVEVDGTPTKTVYN

-446 LFDSGDVET
+446 LFDSGDVEA

-496 TVNKVVAAQKTIT
+496 TVNKVIAAQKTIT
-509 ITVGSF
+509 ITRSSFDASGSYEWH
-515 GNAGYNWQNWT
+515 GWT
-526 AGDVSGFAYLYTS
+526 ADGISGVGFIYAGTKDCLQMNSGKGGETFINTS
-539 GGKMQFNRKKGT
+539 Q
-551 AYLYNETAL
+551 LV
-560 SGGIKS
+560 GGIKS
-566 ITMKGN
+566 VTLKLNTSKTKGN
-572 GEWQLLTNNVAYPQQ
+572 KQFTLFTSTKAFSQ
-587 TGYASGGTDCGNLTL
+587 TSSFDGSHGVQTTSGGSVTWEINGDDTFFALQYTD
-602 TASGVT
+602 SGVVYIESIT
-608 WTLDGSNE
+608 
-616 YFALNLISTGAAY
+616 
-629 PTEIVI
+629 I

-656 ATCAADGSRVQ
+656 ATCAA
-667 KCTKCGTVLKRETL
+667 E
-681 PKVAHIAGEW
+681 
-691 TETAQPTCSATG
+691 
-703 TKVQKCTQCGTVLK
+703 
-717 TETVDKIAHSLV
+717 
-729 HHEAKA
+729 
-735 ATCSAVGYEAYDECE
+735 
-750 NCDYTTYREIARL
+750 
-763 AHTEGEWQV
+763 
-772 TESTC
+772 
-777 TTDGRRVQRCSVC
+777 GRRVQRCSVC

-810 VRTEPTATTDGLKER
+810 VRTEPTETTDGLKER

>member
-14 LLAVVLAVSIVLPS
+14 MLAVVLAVSVVLPS
-28 VLNNTNVA
+28 ITSNSNVA

-42 TSYYSGSYYNS
+42 TAYYSGNYYNS
-53 IDTSLRNTSLRGE
+53 IDTSLR
-66 SLRGDKF
+66 GDDF
-73 RKELA
+73 RDKLA
-78 ELITTTHTNYTS
+78 NLITTTHTTYTVYNGGS
-90 YAGLANAYKTT
+90 SLALNNVFDKT
-101 DAVPNKSGYITWF
+101 DKNPNGSGMVLF
-114 YTGTEV
+114 YTGTV
-120 KFSGFGGSGGQTN
+120 VSSFSSSGAN

-139 KDGGSAFSETSEC
+139 KNGGKAFSAESEC
-152 GSDAHHLRPTECN
+152 GSDAHHLRPCDQT
-165 LNSTRGSKSFGE
+165 LNSSRGSLSYGE
-177 VEQSTQNVVNQNKS
+177 VTDSVVKQGGST
-191 ASYGDGTADSLCYTS
+191 SYGKLCYRS
-206 GSFFYPA
+206 GSFFYPGE
-213 AGYRGATA
+213 GYRGATA

-331 PTKLTLDDYS
+331 PTKLTLDEYS

-399 NAKVAAY
+399 NANVAAY

-417 VMVEVDGAPTKTVYN
+417 VMVEVDGTPTKTVYN

-446 LFDSGDVET
+446 LFDSGDVEA

-509 ITVGSF
+509 ITRSSFDASGSY
-515 GNAGYNWQNWT
+515 GWHGWT
-526 AGDVSGFAYLYTS
+526 ADGISGVGFIYAGTKDCLQMNSGKDGETFINTS
-539 GGKMQFNRKKGT
+539 Q
-551 AYLYNETAL
+551 LV
-560 SGGIKS
+560 GGIKS
-566 ITMKGN
+566 VTLKLNTSKTKGN
-572 GEWQLLTNNVAYPQQ
+572 KQFTLFTSTKAFSQ
-587 TGYASGGTDCGNLTL
+587 TSSFDGSHGVQTTSGGSVTWEINGDDTFFALQYTD
-602 TASGVT
+602 SGVVYIESIT
-608 WTLDGSNE
+608 
-616 YFALNLISTGAAY
+616 
-629 PTEIVI
+629 I
-635 TYGNAAEECEHVAGE
+635 TYGNAVEECEHVAGE

-656 ATCAADGSRVQ
+656 ATCAAEGSRVQ

-777 TTDGRRVQRCSVC
+777 TTDGSRVQRCSVC

-810 VRTEPTATTDGLKER
+810 VRTEPTETTDGLKER

-851 NPDKPGDDKP
+851 NPDKP

>member
-1 MLRQNANKLVLCC
+1 M
-14 LLAVVLAVSIVLPS
+14 LAVVLAVSVVLPS
-28 VLNNTNVA
+28 VTNSSNVA

-42 TSYYSGSYYNS
+42 TVYYSGNYYNS
-53 IDTSLRNTSLRGE
+53 IDTSLR
-66 SLRGDKF
+66 GDDF
-73 RKELA
+73 RDKLA
-78 ELITTTHTNYTS
+78 NLITTTHTDYTS

-120 KFSGFGGSGGQTN
+120 KFSGFGGKGGQTN

-139 KDGGSAFSETSEC
+139 KDGGSAFSATSEC

-331 PTKLTLDDYS
+331 PTKLTLDEYS

-394 AVSNV
+394 AVSKV
-399 NAKVAAY
+399 NANVAAY

-417 VMVEVDGAPTKTVYN
+417 VMVEVDGTPTKTVYN

-446 LFDSGDVET
+446 LFDSGDVEA

-479 VKCSYKGVTSDD
+479 VKCSYKGVTSDN

-566 ITMKGN
+566 ITMKGD
-572 GEWQLLTNNVAYPQQ
+572 GEWQLLTNNVAYPQK

-608 WTLDGSNE
+608 WTLDGNNE

-667 KCTKCGTVLKRETL
+667 KCTKCGIVLKREIL

-703 TKVQKCTQCGTVLK
+703 TKVQKCTQCGMVLK

-763 AHTEGEWQV
+763 AHT
-772 TESTC
+772 
-777 TTDGRRVQRCSVC
+777 
-790 NEVLHSETIAATGH
+790 
-804 AYGEWT
+804 
-810 VRTEPTATTDGLKER
+810 
-825 RCEHCDDVQTEV
+825 
-837 VPATGSDKPDPIDP
+837 
-851 NPDKPGDDKP
+851 
-861 DTDKPGD
+861 
-868 DKNSGGMTISCNSVI
+868 
-883 TSSAAILL
+883 
-891 AAAVV
+891 
-896 PVAIAVKRKRD
+896 

>member
-1 MLRQNANKLVLCC
+1 M
-14 LLAVVLAVSIVLPS
+14 LAVVLAVSVVLPS
-28 VLNNTNVA
+28 VTNSSNVA

-42 TSYYSGSYYNS
+42 TSYYSGNYYNS
-53 IDTSLRNTSLRGE
+53 IDTSLR
-66 SLRGDKF
+66 GDDF
-73 RKELA
+73 RDKLA
-78 ELITTTHTNYTS
+78 NLITTTHANYTS
-90 YAGLANAYKTT
+90 YAGLANAFKTT

-165 LNSTRGSKSFGE
+165 LNSARGSKSFGE

-331 PTKLTLDDYS
+331 PTKLTLDEYS

-399 NAKVAAY
+399 NANVAAY

-417 VMVEVDGAPTKTVYN
+417 VMVEVDGTPTKTVYN

-479 VKCSYKGVTSDD
+479 VKCSYKGVTSDN

-566 ITMKGN
+566 ITMKGD
-572 GEWQLLTNNVAYPQQ
+572 GEWQLLTNNVAYPQK

-608 WTLDGSNE
+608 WTLDGNNE

-656 ATCAADGSRVQ
+656 ATCVADGS
-667 KCTKCGTVLKRETL
+667 
-681 PKVAHIAGEW
+681 
-691 TETAQPTCSATG
+691 
-703 TKVQKCTQCGTVLK
+703 
-717 TETVDKIAHSLV
+717 
-729 HHEAKA
+729 
-735 ATCSAVGYEAYDECE
+735 
-750 NCDYTTYREIARL
+750 
-763 AHTEGEWQV
+763 
-772 TESTC
+772 
-777 TTDGRRVQRCSVC
+777 RVQRCSVC

-810 VRTEPTATTDGLKER
+810 VRTEPTETTDGLKER

-851 NPDKPGDDKP
+851 NPDKP

>member
-14 LLAVVLAVSIVLPS
+14 MLAVVLAVSVVLPS
-28 VLNNTNVA
+28 ITSNSNVA

-42 TSYYSGSYYNS
+42 TAYYSGNYYNS
-53 IDTSLRNTSLRGE
+53 IDTSLR
-66 SLRGDKF
+66 GDDF
-73 RKELA
+73 RDKLA
-78 ELITTTHTNYTS
+78 NLITTTHTNYTS

-120 KFSGFGGSGGQTN
+120 KFSGFGGKGGQTN

-331 PTKLTLDDYS
+331 PTKLTLDEYS

-369 KNNSVATVDQN
+369 KNKSVATVDQN
-380 GKITAVSTGTATIA
+380 GKITAVSAGTATIA

-399 NAKVAAY
+399 NANVAAY

-417 VMVEVDGAPTKTVYN
+417 VMVEVDGTPTKTVYN

-446 LFDSGDVET
+446 LFDSGDVEA

-479 VKCSYKGVTSDD
+479 VKCSYKGVTSED

-509 ITVGSF
+509 ITRSSFDASGSYEWH
-515 GNAGYNWQNWT
+515 GWT
-526 AGDVSGFAYLYTS
+526 ADGISGVGFIYAGTKDCLQMNSGKGGETFINTS
-539 GGKMQFNRKKGT
+539 Q
-551 AYLYNETAL
+551 LV
-560 SGGIKS
+560 GGIKS
-566 ITMKGN
+566 VTLKLNTSKTKGN
-572 GEWQLLTNNVAYPQQ
+572 KQFALFTSTKAFSQ
-587 TGYASGGTDCGNLTL
+587 TSSFDGSHGARTTSGGSVTWEINGDDTFFALQYTD
-602 TASGVT
+602 SGVVYIESIT
-608 WTLDGSNE
+608 
-616 YFALNLISTGAAY
+616 
-629 PTEIVI
+629 I

-656 ATCAADGSRVQ
+656 ATCAAEGSRVQ
-667 KCTKCGTVLKRETL
+667 KCTKCGIVLKRETL
-681 PKVAHIAGEW
+681 PKVAHIPGEW

-777 TTDGRRVQRCSVC
+777 TTDGSRVQRCSVC

-810 VRTEPTATTDGLKER
+810 VRTEPTETTDGLKER

-851 NPDKPGDDKP
+851 NPDKP

>member
-14 LLAVVLAVSIVLPS
+14 LLAVVLAVSVVLPS
-28 VLNNTNVA
+28 VTNSSNVA

-42 TSYYSGSYYNS
+42 TAYYSGNYYNS
-53 IDTSLRNTSLRGE
+53 IDTSLR
-66 SLRGDKF
+66 GDDF
-73 RKELA
+73 RDKLA
-78 ELITTTHTNYTS
+78 NLITTTHTTYTS

-331 PTKLTLDDYS
+331 PTKLTLDEYC

-369 KNNSVATVDQN
+369 KNKSVATVDQN

-417 VMVEVDGAPTKTVYN
+417 VMVEVDGTPTKTVYN

-446 LFDSGDVET
+446 LFDSGDFET

-479 VKCSYKGVTSDD
+479 VKCSYKGVTSDN

-572 GEWQLLTNNVAYPQQ
+572 GEWQLLTNNVAYPQK

-602 TASGVT
+602 TASGAT
-608 WTLDGSNE
+608 WKLDGNNE

-656 ATCAADGSRVQ
+656 ATCVADGS
-667 KCTKCGTVLKRETL
+667 
-681 PKVAHIAGEW
+681 
-691 TETAQPTCSATG
+691 
-703 TKVQKCTQCGTVLK
+703 
-717 TETVDKIAHSLV
+717 
-729 HHEAKA
+729 
-735 ATCSAVGYEAYDECE
+735 
-750 NCDYTTYREIARL
+750 
-763 AHTEGEWQV
+763 
-772 TESTC
+772 
-777 TTDGRRVQRCSVC
+777 RVQRCSVC

-851 NPDKPGDDKP
+851 NPDKPS
-861 DTDKPGD
+861 D

>member
-14 LLAVVLAVSIVLPS
+14 MLAVVLAVSVVLPS
-28 VLNNTNVA
+28 VTNNSNMA

-42 TSYYSGSYYNS
+42 TSYYSGNYYNS
-53 IDTSLRNTSLRGE
+53 IDTSLR
-66 SLRGDKF
+66 GDDF
-73 RKELA
+73 RDKLA
-78 ELITTTHTNYTS
+78 NLITTTHTDYTS

-120 KFSGFGGSGGQTN
+120 KFSGFGGKGGQTN

-221 RILMY
+221 RILMC

-331 PTKLTLDDYS
+331 PTNLTLDEYS

-394 AVSNV
+394 AVSKV
-399 NAKVAAY
+399 NANVAAY

-417 VMVEVDGAPTKTVYN
+417 VMVEVDGTPTKTVYN

-446 LFDSGDVET
+446 LFESGDVEA

-479 VKCSYKGVTSDD
+479 VKCSYKGVTSDN

-566 ITMKGN
+566 ITMKGD
-572 GEWQLLTNNVAYPQQ
+572 GEWQLLTNNIAYPQK

-656 ATCAADGSRVQ
+656 ATC
-667 KCTKCGTVLKRETL
+667 
-681 PKVAHIAGEW
+681 VA
-691 TETAQPTCSATG
+691 
-703 TKVQKCTQCGTVLK
+703 
-717 TETVDKIAHSLV
+717 
-729 HHEAKA
+729 
-735 ATCSAVGYEAYDECE
+735 
-750 NCDYTTYREIARL
+750 
-763 AHTEGEWQV
+763 
-772 TESTC
+772 
-777 TTDGRRVQRCSVC
+777 DGRRVQRCSVC

-810 VRTEPTATTDGLKER
+810 VRTEPTETTDGLKER
-825 RCEHCDDVQTEV
+825 RCQHCDDVQTEV

-851 NPDKPGDDKP
+851 NPDKP

>member
-14 LLAVVLAVSIVLPS
+14 MLAVVLAVSVVLPS
-28 VLNNTNVA
+28 VTSNSNVA

-42 TSYYSGSYYNS
+42 TSYYSGNYYNS
-53 IDTSLRNTSLRGE
+53 IDTSLR
-66 SLRGDKF
+66 GDDF
-73 RKELA
+73 RDKLA
-78 ELITTTHTNYTS
+78 NLITTTHTTYTVYNGGS
-90 YAGLANAYKTT
+90 SLALNNVFDKT
-101 DAVPNKSGYITWF
+101 DKNPNGSGMVLF
-114 YTGTEV
+114 YTGTV
-120 KFSGFGGSGGQTN
+120 VSSFSSSGAN

-139 KDGGSAFSETSEC
+139 KNGGKAFSAESEC
-152 GSDAHHLRPTECN
+152 GSDAHHLRPCDQT
-165 LNSTRGSKSFGE
+165 LNSSRGSLSYGE
-177 VEQSTQNVVNQNKS
+177 VTDSVVKQGGST
-191 ASYGDGTADSLCYTS
+191 SYGNLCYRS
-206 GSFFYPA
+206 GSFFYPGE
-213 AGYRGATA
+213 GYRGATA

-253 TLMKWHLEELPT
+253 TLMKWHLEEPPT

-331 PTKLTLDDYS
+331 PIKLTLDEYS

-352 TLGVVPAN
+352 TLGVVPTN

-394 AVSNV
+394 AVSKV

-417 VMVEVDGAPTKTVYN
+417 EMVEVDGTPTKTVYN

-467 TLEETLSAGTTT
+467 TLEEKLSAGTTT
-479 VKCSYKGVTSDD
+479 VKCSYKGVTSDN

-509 ITVGSF
+509 ITRSSFDASGSYEWH
-515 GNAGYNWQNWT
+515 GWT
-526 AGDVSGFAYLYTS
+526 ADGISGVGFIYAGTKDCLQMNSGKDGETFINTS
-539 GGKMQFNRKKGT
+539 Q
-551 AYLYNETAL
+551 LV
-560 SGGIKS
+560 GGIKS
-566 ITMKGN
+566 VTLKLNTNKTKGN
-572 GEWQLLTNNVAYPQQ
+572 KQFTLFTSTKAFSQ
-587 TGYASGGTDCGNLTL
+587 TSSFDGSHGVQTTSGGSVTWEINGDDTFFALQYTD
-602 TASGVT
+602 SGVVYIESIT
-608 WTLDGSNE
+608 
-616 YFALNLISTGAAY
+616 
-629 PTEIVI
+629 I

-650 WETEKA
+650 WKTEKA
-656 ATCAADGSRVQ
+656 ATCAA
-667 KCTKCGTVLKRETL
+667 
-681 PKVAHIAGEW
+681 
-691 TETAQPTCSATG
+691 
-703 TKVQKCTQCGTVLK
+703 
-717 TETVDKIAHSLV
+717 
-729 HHEAKA
+729 
-735 ATCSAVGYEAYDECE
+735 
-750 NCDYTTYREIARL
+750 
-763 AHTEGEWQV
+763 
-772 TESTC
+772 
-777 TTDGRRVQRCSVC
+777 DGRRVQRCSVC

-810 VRTEPTATTDGLKER
+810 VRTEPTETTDGLKER

-851 NPDKPGDDKP
+851 NPDKP

>member
-14 LLAVVLAVSIVLPS
+14 MLAVVLAVSVVLPS
-28 VLNNTNVA
+28 VTNSSNVA

-42 TSYYSGSYYNS
+42 TSYYSGNYYNS
-53 IDTSLRNTSLRGE
+53 IDTSLR
-66 SLRGDKF
+66 GDDF
-73 RKELA
+73 RDKLA
-78 ELITTTHTNYTS
+78 NLITTTHTTYTVYNGGS
-90 YAGLANAYKTT
+90 NLALNNVFDKT
-101 DAVPNKSGYITWF
+101 DKNPNGSGMVLF
-114 YTGTEV
+114 YTGTV
-120 KFSGFGGSGGQTN
+120 VSSFSSSGAN

-139 KDGGSAFSETSEC
+139 KNGGKAFSAESEC
-152 GSDAHHLRPTECN
+152 GSDAHHLRPCDQT
-165 LNSTRGSKSFGE
+165 LNSSRGSLSYGE
-177 VEQSTQNVVNQNKS
+177 VTDSVVKQGGST
-191 ASYGDGTADSLCYTS
+191 SYGNLCYRS
-206 GSFFYPA
+206 GSFFYPGE
-213 AGYRGATA
+213 GYRGATA

-331 PTKLTLDDYS
+331 PTKLTLDEYS

-369 KNNSVATVDQN
+369 KNNSVATVDQY

-394 AVSNV
+394 AVSKV
-399 NAKVAAY
+399 NANVAAY

-417 VMVEVDGAPTKTVYN
+417 EMVEVDGTPTKTVYN

-446 LFDSGDVET
+446 LFDSGDVEA

-491 IVSGI
+491 IVGGI

-509 ITVGSF
+509 ITRSSFDASGSYEWH
-515 GNAGYNWQNWT
+515 GWT
-526 AGDVSGFAYLYTS
+526 ADGISGVGFIYAGTKDCLQMNSGKGGETFINTS
-539 GGKMQFNRKKGT
+539 Q
-551 AYLYNETAL
+551 LV
-560 SGGIKS
+560 GGIKS
-566 ITMKGN
+566 VTLKLNTSKTKGN
-572 GEWQLLTNNVAYPQQ
+572 KQFTLFTSTKAFSQ
-587 TGYASGGTDCGNLTL
+587 TSSFDGSHGARTTSGGSVTWEINGDDTFFALQYTD
-602 TASGVT
+602 SGVVYIESIT
-608 WTLDGSNE
+608 
-616 YFALNLISTGAAY
+616 
-629 PTEIVI
+629 I

-656 ATCAADGSRVQ
+656 ATCAADG
-667 KCTKCGTVLKRETL
+667 
-681 PKVAHIAGEW
+681 
-691 TETAQPTCSATG
+691 
-703 TKVQKCTQCGTVLK
+703 
-717 TETVDKIAHSLV
+717 
-729 HHEAKA
+729 
-735 ATCSAVGYEAYDECE
+735 
-750 NCDYTTYREIARL
+750 
-763 AHTEGEWQV
+763 
-772 TESTC
+772 
-777 TTDGRRVQRCSVC
+777 RRVQRCSVC
-790 NEVLHSETIAATGH
+790 NEVLHSETIVATGH

-810 VRTEPTATTDGLKER
+810 VRTEPTETTDGLKER

-851 NPDKPGDDKP
+851 NPDKP

-868 DKNSGGMTISCNSVI
+868 DKNSGGMTISCNAVI

>member
-14 LLAVVLAVSIVLPS
+14 LLAVVLAVSVVLPS
-28 VLNNTNVA
+28 VTNSSNVA
-36 IADSST
+36 IANSST
-42 TSYYSGSYYNS
+42 TAYYSGNYYNS
-53 IDTSLRNTSLRGE
+53 IDTSLR
-66 SLRGDKF
+66 GDDF
-73 RKELA
+73 RDKLA
-78 ELITTTHTNYTS
+78 NLITTTHTNYTS

-120 KFSGFGGSGGQTN
+120 KFSGFGGKGGQTN

-139 KDGGSAFSETSEC
+139 KDGGSAFSATSEC

-331 PTKLTLDDYS
+331 PTKLTLDEYS

-394 AVSNV
+394 AVSKV
-399 NAKVAAY
+399 NANVAAY

-417 VMVEVDGAPTKTVYN
+417 VMVEVDGTPTKTVYN

-479 VKCSYKGVTSDD
+479 VKCSYKGVTSDN

-566 ITMKGN
+566 ITMKGD
-572 GEWQLLTNNVAYPQQ
+572 GEWQLLTNNVAYPQK

-602 TASGVT
+602 TVSGVT

-650 WETEKA
+650 WKTEKA
-656 ATCAADGSRVQ
+656 ATCVADG
-667 KCTKCGTVLKRETL
+667 K
-681 PKVAHIAGEW
+681 
-691 TETAQPTCSATG
+691 
-703 TKVQKCTQCGTVLK
+703 
-717 TETVDKIAHSLV
+717 
-729 HHEAKA
+729 
-735 ATCSAVGYEAYDECE
+735 
-750 NCDYTTYREIARL
+750 
-763 AHTEGEWQV
+763 
-772 TESTC
+772 
-777 TTDGRRVQRCSVC
+777 RVQRCSVC

-810 VRTEPTATTDGLKER
+810 VRTEPTETTDGLKER
-825 RCEHCDDVQTEV
+825 RCQHCDDVQTEV

-851 NPDKPGDDKP
+851 NPDKP

>member
-14 LLAVVLAVSIVLPS
+14 MLAVVLAVSVVLPS
-28 VLNNTNVA
+28 VTNNSNVA

-42 TSYYSGSYYNS
+42 TSYYSGNYYNS
-53 IDTSLRNTSLRGE
+53 IDTSLR
-66 SLRGDKF
+66 GDDF
-73 RKELA
+73 RDKLA
-78 ELITTTHTNYTS
+78 NLITTTHTTYTVYNGGS
-90 YAGLANAYKTT
+90 SLALNNVFDKT
-101 DAVPNKSGYITWF
+101 DKNPNGSGMVLF
-114 YTGTEV
+114 YTGTV
-120 KFSGFGGSGGQTN
+120 VSSFSSSGAN

-139 KDGGSAFSETSEC
+139 KNGGKAFSAESEC
-152 GSDAHHLRPTECN
+152 GSDAHHLRPCDQT
-165 LNSTRGSKSFGE
+165 LNSSRGSLSYGE
-177 VEQSTQNVVNQNKS
+177 VTDSVVKQGGST
-191 ASYGDGTADSLCYTS
+191 SYGNLCYRG
-206 GSFFYPA
+206 GSFFYPGE
-213 AGYRGATA
+213 GYRGATA

-331 PTKLTLDDYS
+331 PTKLTLDAYS

-369 KNNSVATVDQN
+369 KDRSVATVDQN
-380 GKITAVSTGTATIA
+380 GKITAVGTGTATIA
-394 AVSNV
+394 AVSKV

-417 VMVEVDGAPTKTVYN
+417 VMVEVDGTPTKTVYN

-446 LFDSGDVET
+446 LFDSGDVEA
-455 VPLADCKWTDGN
+455 VPLAACKWTDGN

-479 VKCSYKGVTSDD
+479 VKCSYKGVTSDN

-509 ITVGSF
+509 ITRSSFDASGSYAWHDWTVDGISGVGF
-515 GNAGYNWQNWT
+515 IYAGNKDMLQMN
-526 AGDVSGFAYLYTS
+526 SGKDGETFINTS
-539 GGKMQFNRKKGT
+539 Q
-551 AYLYNETAL
+551 LV
-560 SGGIKS
+560 GGIKS
-566 ITMKGN
+566 VTLKLDTSKTKGN
-572 GEWQLLTNNVAYPQQ
+572 KQFTLFTSTKAYSKTSSFDGSHGAQ
-587 TGYASGGTDCGNLTL
+587 TTSGGSVTWEINGNDTFFALQYTD
-602 TASGVT
+602 SGVVYIESIT
-608 WTLDGSNE
+608 
-616 YFALNLISTGAAY
+616 
-629 PTEIVI
+629 I

-650 WETEKA
+650 WEAENA
-656 ATCAADGSRVQ
+656 ATCAAEGSRVQ
-667 KCTKCGTVLKRETL
+667 KCTKCGIVLKREIL
-681 PKVAHIAGEW
+681 SKVAHIAGEW
-691 TETAQPTCSATG
+691 TETVQPTCSATG

-750 NCDYTTYREIARL
+750 NCNYTTYTEIARL

-772 TESTC
+772 TEATC
-777 TTDGRRVQRCSVC
+777 TTDGSRVQRCSVC
-790 NEVLHSETIAATGH
+790 NEVLHSETIEATGH
-804 AYGEWT
+804 VYGEWK
-810 VRTEPTATTDGLKER
+810 VLTEPTETTDGLKEL

-837 VPATGSDKPDPIDP
+837 IPATGGDKPDPIDP

-861 DTDKPGD
+861 GTDKPSD

-883 TSSAAILL
+883 TSYAAILL